1 VYKPLRRFKL
11 KRNPRSGHVTWLNRH
26 TVYDGKLLSMT
37 GRLVRLYAPNH
48 MEQQQHVDVSYDL
61 VIPVP

>member
-1 VYKPLRRFKL
+1 MHRPLRRFKL
-11 KRNPRSGHVTWLNRH
+11 KRTPRSGHVTWLNRN

-48 MEQQQHVDVSYDL
+48 MEQQQHVDVSYDS
-61 VIPVP
+61 VIPVR

>member
-1 VYKPLRRFKL
+1 LRHFKL
-11 KRNPRSGHVTWLNRH
+11 KRTPRSGRVTWLNRH

-37 GRLVRLYAPNH
+37 GRVVRLYAPNH
-48 MEQQQHVDVSYDL
+48 MEQQQHVDVSYDS